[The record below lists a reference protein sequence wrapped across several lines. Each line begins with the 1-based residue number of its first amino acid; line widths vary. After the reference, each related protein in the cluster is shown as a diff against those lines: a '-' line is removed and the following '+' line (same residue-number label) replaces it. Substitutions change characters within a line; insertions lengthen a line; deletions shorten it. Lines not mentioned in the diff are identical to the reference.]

1 MRNRPLTKQTA
12 ILRGEEQRSDL
23 RPHTISLQMS
33 ALMSWSLRRH
43 AVPGRARKDRAA
55 HGVYRARD
63 LILGYYDAYATA
75 APSALQTWL
84 GPQEKRTARRHDDND
99 RAGTYSPS
107 VKSE

>member
-1 MRNRPLTKQTA
+1 VRNRPLTKQTA

-63 LILGYYDAYATA
+63 LILGYYDAYAA
-75 APSALQTWL
+75 GDLQAWL